1 MIRPCSQH
9 GRLYLG
15 SRPELE
21 WSIADPTDEASIEA
35 YGNLRGQVF
44 PCTGSP
50 GEPSPETLTVSR
62 AELQRLLSLAEA
74 WLHLGTYEL
83 GIGVVGR
90 QLREVRAALRAMG
103 RAT

>member
-1 MIRPCSQH
+1 MIRPYSQH

-15 SRPELE
+15 SRRELE
-21 WSIADPTDEASIEA
+21 WSIADPTDEASTDA
-35 YGNLRGQVF
+35 YASIYHDVF
-44 PCTGSP
+44 ASS
-50 GEPSPETLTVSR
+50 PSPQPSTVTVDR
-62 AELQRLLSLAEA
+62 AELQRLLLLAEA

-90 QLREVRAALRAMG
+90 QLRDVRAALRAMG